1 MTEPKDLSEGQLA
14 GRRAFYY
21 LSLRMKEIC
30 DGDQALWRLM
40 NLSVSRVLLPHVDR
54 ANPNPSAGVTVAK
67 VAAAIYHV
75 RDWLKSS
82 LVNDVPWL
90 RNVNEKGVPKKL
102 LKCRDMGD
110 LVREADKDMRK
121 QNAAIARKP
130 LVNGDEALEFECAH
144 GWKIVRLLT
153 PAALDRESGIMQ
165 HCIGNGA
172 YDARLAD
179 DQFRYLSLRD
189 PSGKPHGTMELC
201 GDRLIQFQG
210 KQNAT
215 PLEKYVRI
223 AMPFFRERRISCTDA
238 DCGLVTD
245 ETYETYSVYEM
256 PESLVVRGRHLVLKS
271 TSERKLRLPKFIQ
284 TTGSL
289 ALAGVF
295 ENVPECILVG
305 GDLAID
311 RRSSDGY
318 VGGEHGETSFDR
330 LPARIHVLG
339 DMTIRHIPVTELAS
353 DMRVEGRLDVAGTGI
368 TVLPN
373 SLRCGSLDICYTAVK
388 EFDTVHFISEKPE
401 PRRRILEAR
410 FSKLERIVGD
420 ARFSKLDLSG
430 SALVELPKGL
440 RVDGDLNIDFTPVR
454 HIPDDIEVGG
464 SLRVDK
470 CAIPCLPEH
479 LNVRGY
485 AYFDHSVVRLPLVF
499 RMPGSLCIRD
509 GVIEAMAEDIEAEN
523 ILLIGSALPG
533 LASRIRTGKLH
544 LDRTSVRRI
553 EGDVAVR
560 ELDVCEDFQHLG
572 DDVRVSKKISV
583 HCREPRN
590 GPRYCI
596 AELTES
602 DARAMLKKKGK
613 LDFRGVRKVPKIEDP
628 EEIAADRRTFKEIN
642 DLAVRFGAAA

>member
-1 MTEPKDLSEGQLA
+1 MTEPKELSESQLA

-21 LSLRMKEIC
+21 LTLRMKEIC

-102 LKCRDMGD
+102 LKCRDMSD

-130 LVNGDEALEFECAH
+130 LVDGDEALEFECAD
-144 GWKIVRLLT
+144 GWNIVRLLT

-223 AMPFFRERRISCTDA
+223 AMPFFRDRRIDCTDA

-245 ETYETYSVYEM
+245 ETGETYTVHEL
-256 PESLVVRGRHLVLKS
+256 PERLVIRGHHLVLKS
-271 TSERKLRLPKFIQ
+271 AADKKLRLPKFIQ

-295 ENVPECILVG
+295 ENVPDCILAG
-305 GDLAID
+305 GDLSID
-311 RRSSDGY
+311 RRSDDGY
-318 VGGEHGETSFDR
+318 IGGEKGETSFNR
-330 LPARIHVLG
+330 LPAKIHVSG
-339 DMTIRHIPVTELAS
+339 DMSMRHIPVTELPS
-353 DMRVEGRLDVAGTGI
+353 DMRVEGRLDLAGTGI
-368 TVLPN
+368 TELPN
-373 SLRCGSLDICYTAVK
+373 GLRCGSLDICYTAVK
-388 EFDTVHFISEKPE
+388 EFDTVHFITAKPE

-410 FSKLERIVGD
+410 CSKLERIVGD
-420 ARFSKLDLSG
+420 PSFAKLDLSR
-430 SALVELPKGL
+430 SALAALPQGL
-440 RVDGDLNIDFTPVR
+440 RVVGDLNIDFTPVR

-464 SLRVDK
+464 SLRADK
-470 CAIPCLPEH
+470 CPIPCLPER
-479 LNVRGY
+479 LNVAGY
-485 AYFDHSVVRLPLVF
+485 AYFDHSVIRLPRVF
-499 RMPGSLCIRD
+499 RMPGTLCIRD
-509 GVIEAMAEDIEAEN
+509 GIVEAMADDIEAEN

-533 LASRIRTGKLH
+533 LPSRVRAGKLH
-544 LDRTSVRRI
+544 LDQTSVRRI
-553 EGDVAVR
+553 EGDVVVR
-560 ELDVCEDFQHLG
+560 EIDVCEDFEHFG
-572 DDVRVSKKISV
+572 SEVRVTKEISV
-583 HCREPRN
+583 HCRERKK
-590 GPRYCI
+590 GPPYCV

-613 LDFRGVRKVPKIEDP
+613 LDFRGVRKLPKIEDP
-628 EEIAADRRTFKEIN
+628 EEVAADRRTFRKIN